1 MNRIKPDTLDHGV
14 HTVDTGYIRSGF
26 DASHIIVESG
36 RAAFVDVGT
45 NHSVPQL
52 LQGLADLG
60 LAPDAVDYII
70 LTHIHLDHAGGAG
83 ELIKQLPNAQLTV
96 HPRGAR
102 HMIDPG
108 KLIAGATAVY
118 GEARMEALYGTIT
131 PVAVERVVETPDRF
145 ELYLNG
151 RRLEFL
157 DTPGHARHH
166 VCVVDDKSQGIFTG
180 DTFGLAYKELDTDAG
195 AFVFPSTS
203 PVQFDP
209 DALIQSIERLLTYQ
223 PERMYLTHYGA
234 VENVAHCAQG
244 LLKRVRGFADLA
256 RDVPIEAPDRHRQ
269 LVAGQWE
276 ILLGDLNDHGC
287 TLAENEIR
295 DLLVLDVE
303 VNAQGLA
310 IWRDRLG

>member
-1 MNRIKPDTLDHGV
+1 MSKITSDALDLGIY
-14 HTVDTGYIRSGF
+14 TIDTGYIRPGF
-26 DASHIIVESG
+26 DASHLIIENG

-45 NHSVPQL
+45 SYSVPRL
-52 LQGLADLG
+52 LKGLADLG
-60 LAPDAVDYII
+60 LSPDSVDYII

-83 ELIKQLPNAQLTV
+83 ELIKRLPNARLTV
-96 HPRGAR
+96 HPRGAK

-118 GEARMEALYGTIT
+118 GDARMEALYGAIT
-131 PVAVERVVETPDRF
+131 AVDAERVIETPDGF
-145 ELYLNG
+145 ELDLNG
-151 RRLEFL
+151 RPLKFL

-166 VCVVDDKSQGIFTG
+166 VCIVDEKSRGIFTG
-180 DTFGLAYKELDTDAG
+180 DTFGLAYKELDTDSG

-203 PVQFDP
+203 PTQLDP

-223 PERMYLTHYGA
+223 PQRMYLTHYGA

-244 LLKRVRGFADLA
+244 LLKRVRAFADLA
-256 RDVPIEAPDRHRQ
+256 RDVPIAAPDRHRQ
-269 LVAGQWE
+269 LVVGQWE

-295 DLLVLDVE
+295 ALLELDVE
-303 VNAQGLA
+303 INAQGLA
-310 IWRDRLG
+310 IWRDRLE

>member
-1 MNRIKPDTLDHGV
+1 MNGMKPDTVGHGIY
-14 HTVDTGYIRSGF
+14 TIDTGYIRPGF
-26 DASHIIVESG
+26 DASHIIVENG

-45 NHSVPQL
+45 SYSVPHL
-52 LQGLADLG
+52 MGGLVSLG
-60 LAPDAVDYII
+60 LSPNAVDYII

-83 ELIKQLPNAQLTV
+83 ELIKRLPNAQLTV

-118 GEARMEALYGTIT
+118 GETKMKALYGAIT
-131 PVAVERVVETPDRF
+131 AVDANRVIETPDGF
-145 ELYLNG
+145 ELDLNG
-151 RRLEFL
+151 RQLKFL

-166 VCVVDDKSQGIFTG
+166 VCIVDDKSQGIFTG
-180 DTFGLAYKELDTDAG
+180 DTFGLAYKELNTDVG

-223 PERMYLTHYGA
+223 PQRMHLTHYGR
-234 VENVAHCAQG
+234 VENVTHCAQG
-244 LLKRVRGFADLA
+244 LLKRVRAFADLA

-276 ILLGDLNDHGC
+276 ILLSDLKNHDC
-287 TLAENEIR
+287 TLEENEIR
-295 DLLVLDVE
+295 TLLELDVE
-303 VNAQGLA
+303 INAQGLA
-310 IWRDRLG
+310 IWRDRLE